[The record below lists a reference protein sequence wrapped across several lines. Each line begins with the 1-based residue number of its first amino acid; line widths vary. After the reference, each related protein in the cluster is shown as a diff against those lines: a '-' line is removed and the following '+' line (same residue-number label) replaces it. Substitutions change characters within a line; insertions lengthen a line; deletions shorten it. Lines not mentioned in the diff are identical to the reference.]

1 MKNILSTSLVVAV
14 FLTWGDIAPSQ
25 AYPHTRLT
33 SAVDDLFEQWDKG
46 DSPGAAV
53 GIFKDGRIL
62 YARGYGVANLDYAIP
77 MTPHTVVRIGSI
89 SKQFVAMC
97 IALLAEQEQLTFD
110 DDIRTYL
117 PEMPDYGEPIT
128 INHLLHHTS
137 GVHEYL
143 DLVGLIGKPE
153 GSVYG
158 YSPREVLG
166 LLSRLEELDFRP
178 GERFSYSNSG
188 YFLLAEVVSRVSG
201 MKTSAFAKQHIF
213 DPLGMKN
220 TRFHDDPNAIIQ
232 NRGFGYSPVEG
243 GGYRLDILRSEVIGD
258 LGVITTVEDFL
269 HWDRNLQRNR
279 LGNGTQDLIEAMLS
293 RGRLDNGDELSY
305 ALGLEIGTYRGLRTI
320 SHGGSAVGYVAEYIQ
335 YPEHRFSI
343 VILSN
348 LSTLGPGRLARGIA
362 DLYLAD
368 YLTTVSPTP
377 TRRQRARVTRPELVA
392 VSASELR
399 AYAGN
404 FYSRELDI
412 VYALEVRDGVLVL
425 ELREESSAL
434 VPYGADRFGWRRR
447 TLQFSKEADEAFNG
461 FALSLGPERSLRF
474 RRVKS
479 PIPGL
484 RL

>member
-1 MKNILSTSLVVAV
+1 
-14 FLTWGDIAPSQ
+14 
-25 AYPHTRLT
+25 
-33 SAVDDLFEQWDKG
+33 
-46 DSPGAAV
+46 
-53 GIFKDGRIL
+53 
-62 YARGYGVANLDYAIP
+62 
-77 MTPHTVVRIGSI
+77 
-89 SKQFVAMC
+89 
-97 IALLAEQEQLTFD
+97 
-110 DDIRTYL
+110 
-117 PEMPDYGEPIT
+117 
-128 INHLLHHTS
+128 
-137 GVHEYL
+137 
-143 DLVGLIGKPE
+143 
-153 GSVYG
+153 
-158 YSPREVLG
+158 
-166 LLSRLEELDFRP
+166 
-178 GERFSYSNSG
+178 
-188 YFLLAEVVSRVSG
+188 
-201 MKTSAFAKQHIF
+201 
-213 DPLGMKN
+213 
-220 TRFHDDPNAIIQ
+220 
-232 NRGFGYSPVEG
+232 
-243 GGYRLDILRSEVIGD
+243 
-258 LGVITTVEDFL
+258 
-269 HWDRNLQRNR
+269 
-279 LGNGTQDLIEAMLS
+279 
-293 RGRLDNGDELSY
+293 
-305 ALGLEIGTYRGLRTI
+305 LEIGTYRGLRTI